1 MFSGTTDGFFI
12 GNSGIYSRIFRPAGK
27 DNCPLIILFHG
38 LPGNETNL
46 DIAYALREK
55 GYAVLAPNYN
65 GCWGSL
71 GSYRLQN
78 IPGNVKTILEYVFSA
93 SFLKTWGIDPERTG
107 VVGHSIGGWASLI
120 TPKIDKR
127 IKAIAALAPV
137 IDFDN
142 IKISAQ
148 KLAPEFIIPLR
159 NITVEQLI
167 EGWVWAGKEWSPFDT
182 VNKMVDQSLM
192 LAAATEDEILFPE
205 DCLKLYNQ
213 IKTAGNDAELWVLHT
228 DHSFVS
234 EREKLRS
241 LVIDY
246 MLRKLPTQLYR

>member
-1 MFSGTTDGFFI
+1 MFNGTTDGFFI

-27 DNCPLIILFHG
+27 DHCPLIILFHG

-65 GCWGSL
+65 GCWGSW
-71 GSYRLQN
+71 GSYRLEN
-78 IPGNVKTILEYVFSA
+78 IPGNVKTVLEYVFSTP
-93 SFLKTWGIDPERTG
+93 FLKTWGIDPERIG

-142 IKISAQ
+142 IKASVQ
-148 KLAPEFIIPLR
+148 NLAPEFIIPLKD
-159 NITVEQLI
+159 ITVEQLI
-167 EGWVWAGKEWSPFDT
+167 EGWIWAGKEWSPFDA
-182 VNKMVDQSLM
+182 VKELGEQSLM
-192 LAAATEDEILFPE
+192 LAAATQDEILFPE
-205 DCLKLYNQ
+205 SCLELYSRV
-213 IKTAGNDAELWVLHT
+213 KADGKDAELWLLHT

-234 EREKLRS
+234 ERGKLRN

-246 MLRKLPTQLYR
+246 LLRKLPV